1 MKKRPV
7 QTMFYRSPT
16 HIVQVNRSSCSN
28 KATANAFRHM
38 QTNRYDAKYV
48 EVFNSETGKLY
59 AVLRWTKL
67 GTVLETLYRD
77 TIEEFNHGR

>member
-7 QTMFYRSPT
+7 QTVFYKTST
-16 HIVQVNRSSCSN
+16 KVVQINHSSCPN

-59 AVLRWTKL
+59 AVLCWTKL